1 MIAPLPSTAPALMSG
16 HDWRVGRFQRLMPKQ
31 INQILLVSSPYDRC
45 VQTLEPLA
53 RRLGLPI
60 EPRDE
65 LAEGEPGP
73 AALAL
78 VRGLAGA
85 MPVLSTHGDVVALL
99 CGDDAP
105 RKKGSEA
112 EGSSRGNLSR
122 TCQPAVPITVTRGAA

>member
-1 MIAPLPSTAPALMSG
+1 GARQAAGVAARPSGYP
-16 HDWRVGRFQRLMPKQ
+16 VGR
-31 INQILLVSSPYDRC
+31 LVSSPYDRC

-105 RKKGSEA
+105 RKKGSTWVLE
-112 EGSSRGNLSR
+112 
-122 TCQPAVPITVTRGAA
+122 VDGAAVTPARYLPPAP